1 MGVRGQLERL
11 GLAAA
16 SNERV
21 ANAVRRVVPEY
32 TRYRLGVALRLDK
45 PQPIDLSRLALI
57 RERDAE
63 WLADPDH
70 LEHELLP
77 ELGLCADV
85 PEAYPPEL
93 RWAVGHG
100 LKHWQAPNQ
109 FARYLAH
116 LSRYPIRS
124 YLELGVRH
132 GGTFA
137 ITVEYLNRF
146 HPLADATAVDI
157 DDVPSMTELMRA
169 RPEVRFL
176 RTDTRAPALAR
187 ELAAHGP
194 YDLVLVDADHSYR
207 AVRRDLD
214 AVLGQANIVALH
226 DIVDAACPGV
236 RRVWRE
242 LREEAAGERDFF
254 EFTEQYDYTLRRT
267 GQPGLGLG
275 IAVRRDF
282 APSAAVASSAAG

>member
-1 MGVRGQLERL
+1 M

-16 SNERV
+16 SNPRV
-21 ANAVRRVVPEY
+21 ANVVRRVVPEY
-32 TRYRLGVALRLDK
+32 TRYKLGVALRLDK
-45 PQPIDLSRLALI
+45 PQPIDLSRLRLI
-57 RERDAE
+57 RERDPE
-63 WLADPDH
+63 WLADPEH

-77 ELGLCADV
+77 ALGLCADV
-85 PEAYPPEL
+85 PEAFPPEL
-93 RWAVGHG
+93 RWAVGDG
-100 LKHWQAPNQ
+100 LKHWQVPNQ
-109 FARYLAH
+109 FSRYLAH

-146 HPLADATAVDI
+146 NPLADATAVDI
-157 DDVPSMTELMRA
+157 DEVPAMAELVRA

-176 RTDTRAPALAR
+176 RTDTRSPALAR
-187 ELAAHGP
+187 ELEAHGP

-207 AVRRDLD
+207 ACRRDLD
-214 AVLGQANIVALH
+214 AVLDRANIVALH

-236 RRVWRE
+236 RRVWSE
-242 LREEAAGERDFF
+242 LREEASGERELF
-254 EFTEQYDYTLRRT
+254 EFTAQYDHNLRRN
-267 GQPGLGLG
+267 GAPGFGIG

-282 APSAAVASSAAG
+282 GPPHGGLPTPGGRHNVAQ